1 MLHVYQSIFMLIQQ
15 GHFQKRDNGII
26 SKPIGRQQAVQDM
39 TEEVTAY
46 TGADIGGGCR
56 GCALPPPE
64 MTCGY
69 LIQLVFCQKKKTCGL
84 LVLK

>member
-26 SKPIGRQQAVQDM
+26 SKPTGRQQAVQDM

-46 TGADIGGGCR
+46 TGADLGGGCR
-56 GCALPPPE
+56 GCPPRDDLQLSNTTGILP
-64 MTCGY
+64 
-69 LIQLVFCQKKKTCGL
+69 KKKKHVVYWC
-84 LVLK
+84 